1 MQLHWTAFTLPLQR
15 TLEGIISFLPRI
27 MVAAVLFFLFYVLAN
42 IVRKITRQSLEK
54 IPTIPW
60 AARILIARLA
70 YIAGVLM
77 ALLIALS
84 AIDVNVTTVLTSLGV
99 AGFALG
105 FALKDILENFISGIL
120 LLFSRPFAL
129 GDQVKLGE
137 FEGSVADIQIR
148 TTSLRTYG
156 GEIVIIPNSKVYT
169 SAVINYT
176 TLGMRRYRVQFD
188 TALSADTRAVEAT
201 ALAAAANIANVA
213 EEPAPAIRIT
223 GIDTSIDC
231 IHWEVFFWGP
241 PQKASEVAMRSEY
254 LTAIKTAI
262 FDAGTPTP
270 LATTTTILRRENTE

>member
-156 GEIVIIPNSKVYT
+156 GEMVIIPNSKVYT

-188 TALSADTRAVEAT
+188 TALSADIRTVEAT
-201 ALAAAANIANVA
+201 ALDAAVTIANVA

-231 IHWEVFFWGP
+231 IHWEVFFCGP

-270 LATTTTILRRENTE
+270 LATTTTILRRENPE